1 MTLNIVLKLD
11 NLKDWKRYT
20 MLTLMEKKKKKVR
33 ALVYISNEI
42 S

>member
-20 MLTLMEKKKKKVR
+20 MLTLMEKKKKDR